1 MLGAPRR
8 KAITRTENMLALGH
22 LTVRMTKMCLRK
34 LLDFKKLEKRSS
46 LRSFKSKRPL
56 LKAQN
61 LTKKRR

>member
-1 MLGAPRR
+1 
-8 KAITRTENMLALGH
+8 MLALGH